1 MLTQGSS
8 SWFLFHDRCKWSVP
22 KLFPRCIDCVSKV
35 FPRCFQRHFF
45 QELFFQN
52 IFVVS
57 SSSIVSDCLFLVKS
71 FFLIYFSNF
80 SNKKAQLGEFYTIS
94 STLTSAMSVLYDIFF
109 FSPTRLS
116 IYQHLN
122 WFLAKNTTSIFV
134 SHWFHFRQ
142 STTFISEKS
151 VHWPTWP
158 IICTILYELDYLQH
172 NKIPPTP
179 PPNLG
184 QRFLDWLTSLLPSL
198 WIHFSPLPPA
208 IHFYLLP
215 QRVFSLPRPI

>member
-1 MLTQGSS
+1 VC
-8 SWFLFHDRCKWSVP
+8 FR
-22 KLFPRCIDCVSKV
+22 RY
-35 FPRCFQRHFF
+35 FQRHFF

-52 IFVVS
+52 ISVVS

-71 FFLIYFSNF
+71 LFLIYFSNF
-80 SNKKAQLGEFYTIS
+80 SNKKARLGESYTIS
-94 STLTSAMSVLYDIFF
+94 SVLTSATSVLYDIF

-151 VHWPTWP
+151 V
-158 IICTILYELDYLQH
+158 C
-172 NKIPPTP
+172 
-179 PPNLG
+179 
-184 QRFLDWLTSLLPSL
+184 
-198 WIHFSPLPPA
+198 
-208 IHFYLLP
+208 
-215 QRVFSLPRPI
+215 V